1 MLDFKVGLVLTQGY
15 IAALNHAMLDF
26 FSTSELIKINTQK
39 NLPH

>member
-26 FSTSELIKINTQK
+26 FPQVN
-39 NLPH
+39 